1 MKKLLLAAIV
11 SFGIASVNAHGNYFF
26 NATTQRSREYLMR
39 SEAAARSTLLLPN
52 YDITTEN
59 NGDATAANF
68 FGPAHTKSFTHDAT
82 TGLLTPEGVQ
92 NYQQLLAAIV
102 LTQQA
107 DYNAI
112 VRFPGSTKL
121 NNPQASDMLS
131 LEGAPN
137 NLIPIPV
144 FPHIASTQAAALII
158 ELYLQA
164 ICRGIVFSD
173 YGTGQGTDVD
183 AINGGSTTNNAAA
196 VLTALGNAYTGPKNS
211 NSKVTADLLFKIDG
225 NQTLIGPYVSQFLFV
240 NVPIEF
246 QQNRTFQP
254 YVNSAQDREFGVS
267 FSDFVAIQ
275 NGTNPRPYIP
285 SDFNGTRYVSSGRDL
300 ATLVHG
306 DGPGEI
312 YFYVANILL
321 NTYPNG
327 KFPFSSTLPYYNG
340 SITNESAFVGMAI
353 TDLYGALFGVTF
365 DCLKHAWAHK
375 WRGGRVLRPDAF
387 AGLVHNVQVS
397 GTNPFNLDASIF
409 GTYDAPAGNIDLLAW
424 VKSYNTIQETNAV
437 QNPLTPPAA
446 ETYLLSQMYPEGS
459 PVHPSYPAGHATY
472 SGACVTVLKAFFQN
486 DFLIQNL
493 ITPVAPNPADLTQLI
508 PLPPQEAALLT
519 VGGELNKL
527 AANVPMGRDFAG
539 IHYRADGLQGILLGE
554 QVALNYL
561 RDRARCY
568 NEQTFSGYVLTKFD
582 GTQVRITAD
591 DIVAI

>member
-1 MKKLLLAAIV
+1 MKKLLLGIV
-11 SFGIASVNAHGNYFF
+11 SFAIASVNAHGNYFF
-26 NATTQRSREYLMR
+26 NYTFQQTREYLMR
-39 SEAAARSTLLLPN
+39 SEAALQSTLIHPN

-59 NGDATAANF
+59 NGDATVGNS
-68 FGPAHTKSFTHDAT
+68 FGTAHTKSFTHDAA

-92 NYQQLLAAIV
+92 SYQQLLKAIIS
-102 LTQQA
+102 TQQA

-131 LEGAPN
+131 LEGIPN
-137 NLIPIPV
+137 SLIPIPV
-144 FPHIASTQAAALII
+144 FPHISSPQAAAFII

-164 ICRGIVFSD
+164 LCRGVLFSE
-173 YGTGQGTDVD
+173 YGSGMGTDID
-183 AINGGSTTNNAAA
+183 AINGGSITNNAAA
-196 VLTALGNAYTGPKNS
+196 VLTALGDAYTGPKNLS
-211 NSKVTADLLFKIDG
+211 GEVTVDLLFKIDG
-225 NQTLIGPYVSQFLFV
+225 NQTLIGPYVSQFLFF

-246 QQNRTFQP
+246 QLNRTFQP
-254 YVNSAQDREFGVS
+254 YVNGAQNREFGVS

-275 NGTNPRPYIP
+275 NGTNPRPYIS
-285 SDFNGTRYVSSGRDL
+285 SDFNGTRYISMGRDL

-312 YFYVANILL
+312 YFYVANVLL

-340 SITNESAFVGMAI
+340 SITNEACFVGMAI

-365 DCLKHAWAHK
+365 ECLKHAWAHK
-375 WRGGRVLRPDAF
+375 WRGGLILRPDAF
-387 AGLVHNVQVS
+387 GGLVQNVQVS
-397 GTNPFNLDASIF
+397 GTNPFNLDASTF
-409 GTYDAPAGNIDLLAW
+409 ATYSTPAGEIDLLAW
-424 VKSYNTIQETNAV
+424 VKSYNTVQETNAV

-472 SGACVTVLKAFFQN
+472 SGACITVLKAFFQN
-486 DFLIQNL
+486 DFLIKNL
-493 ITPVAPNPADLTQLI
+493 ITPVEPNPADLTQLI
-508 PLPPQEAALLT
+508 PLPAQEANLLT
-519 VGGELNKL
+519 VAGELNKL
-527 AANVPMGRDFAG
+527 AYNIPMGRNFAG

-568 NEQTFSGYVLTKFD
+568 NEQTFAGYVLTKFD
-582 GTQVRITAD
+582 GTQVQITAD
-591 DIVAI
+591 GIVTI